1 LGYIYSVSFEV
12 ITVIH
17 FHADHPPLKSAES
30 MCRRL
35 ITLLIVGSTLPIAYA
50 AVNGCQTAP
59 RQVGLFGAMDQPKTP
74 VELSKELRAQLPTAS
89 LVREVKKTSLTST
102 GEQVILY
109 DTDDG
114 TKPNPQIAIVTK
126 GVLNQTFE
134 LAHFVQYGEFAVYA
148 TSCEFQMSADQR
160 ALAIAYTNSGDG
172 TSSIFLIVTWSSAAK
187 YDVVFHRHVG
197 QGRIVL
203 ESGRLELWE
212 RTMGKYA
219 SLPDSPKFE
228 CEWCEHQ
235 YLITQFTWLNSKY
248 SKTQSRR
255 TSEFYNPAEISSTPI
270 QILANR

>member
-1 LGYIYSVSFEV
+1 
-12 ITVIH
+12 
-17 FHADHPPLKSAES
+17 

-35 ITLLIVGSTLPIAYA
+35 ITLFLIVGSTLPITYA

-59 RQVGLFGAMDQPKTP
+59 RQVGLFGAMDRPKTP
-74 VELSKELRAQLPTAS
+74 VEISKELRAQLPTAS
-89 LVREVKKTSLTST
+89 LIREVKQTALTST
-102 GEQVILY
+102 GEQVIFY

-114 TKPNPQIAIVTK
+114 TKPNPQIAIITK

-134 LAHFVQYGEFAVYA
+134 LAHFVKYGEFAVYT
-148 TSCEFQMSADQR
+148 TSCEFQVSPDQM

-187 YDVVFHRHVG
+187 YEVVFHRHVG

-203 ESGRLELWE
+203 EPGRLELWE

-219 SLPDSPKFE
+219 SLPDSPQFE

-235 YLITQFTWLNSKY
+235 YLITQFMWRDGKY
-248 SKTQSRR
+248 RKTRSRR
-255 TSEFYNPAEISSTPI
+255 TSKFYNPAEISSTPI
-270 QILANR
+270 QILAKR